1 MTLKVCVNTA
11 LKMRINWLLGYI
23 LNDRKLIGNYILNS
37 INYKT

>member
-11 LKMRINWLLGYI
+11 LKMRINWLL
-23 LNDRKLIGNYILNS
+23 NDRKLIGNYILNS